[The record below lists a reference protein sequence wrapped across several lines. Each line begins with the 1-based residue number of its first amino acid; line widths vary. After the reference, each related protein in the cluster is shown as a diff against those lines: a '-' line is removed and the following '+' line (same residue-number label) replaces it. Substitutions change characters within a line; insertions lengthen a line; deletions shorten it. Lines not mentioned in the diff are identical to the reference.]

1 MTTMSPLMEGST
13 MSKFDTH
20 KATAKGKSL
29 TIERRAIRRIKRA
42 KNGAQSLKDVATMVN
57 ARYIA

>member
-1 MTTMSPLMEGST
+1 

-20 KATAKGKSL
+20 KATAKGKAE
-29 TIERRAIRRIKRA
+29 TITRKDRHRAKRA

>member
-1 MTTMSPLMEGST
+1 

-20 KATAKGKSL
+20 KNTRSGKEE
-29 TIERRAIRRIKRA
+29 TVQRRAIRRTKRA

-57 ARYIA
+57 ARYIS

>member
-1 MTTMSPLMEGST
+1 MP
-13 MSKFDTH
+13 KFDTH
-20 KATAKGKSL
+20 KNTLSGKAE
-29 TIERRAIRRIKRA
+29 TISRKDRHRAKRA

>member
-1 MTTMSPLMEGST
+1 MEGST

-29 TIERRAIRRIKRA
+29 TIERRAIRRTKRA